1 MSAHDVPFQRG
12 IVMNNKGKFVLF
24 VVGIISSLL
33 FGAFAAAQTAD
44 NIANMEDLFGSWNVE
59 VTTVNQGTTFPA
71 LFTLTADGGL
81 IADEPPS
88 PGETS
93 GHGNWVRSG
102 DGEAAY
108 TFIALYSGEEG
119 AYAGQLKVRG
129 TLQFD
134 SGSNSWSGPFAI
146 DGFDASGELTFSDTG
161 SFTLTR
167 IEVEPLD

>member
-1 MSAHDVPFQRG
+1 
-12 IVMNNKGKFVLF
+12 MNNKDKFVLL

-33 FGAFAAAQTAD
+33 FTAFAAAQTTD
-44 NIANMEDLFGSWNVE
+44 NIANMDKLFGSWNVR
-59 VTTVNQGTTFPA
+59 VTTVNQGITFPA
-71 LFTLTADGGL
+71 LLTLTADGSL

-93 GHGNWVRSG
+93 GHGNWVRRG

-108 TFIALYSGEEG
+108 TFIALYSGEAG

-134 SGSNSWSGPFAI
+134 AADNSWGGPFAI
-146 DGFDASGELTFSDTG
+146 DVFDPNGEIVASDIGT
-161 SFTLTR
+161 FTLTR
-167 IEVEPLD
+167 IEVEALD